1 MLLIPILKV
10 RHGIALAA
18 IVLGLAATGAQA
30 AEVKKSPSPFQG
42 FSSDNGKPVD
52 VTSEALEVHQE
63 EQMALFTGNVVA
75 TQGESTL
82 CSPKLTV
89 YYDNAGGQQ
98 PADVAAQSGA
108 IKKLEASGGVIV
120 TAKDQV
126 ATGKTGVFDMGTNT
140 ATLTEDVV
148 LTQGK
153 SVIKGDRLIADLK
166 TGVVRVEGSK
176 GVSSIFQKT
185 AQAGAPT
192 ALSCSSLT
200 KGSTP

>member
-10 RHGIALAA
+10 RHRVALAA
-18 IVLGLAATGAQA
+18 IVLGLAATCAQA

-89 YYDNAGGQQ
+89 YYDNAGGQ

-192 ALSCSSLT
+192 ALSCTSLT

>member
-1 MLLIPILKV
+1 MSLAVPITLV
-10 RHGIALAA
+10 TLRMTVSSAGALRLA
-18 IVLGLAATGAQA
+18 I
-30 AEVKKSPSPFQG
+30 
-42 FSSDNGKPVD
+42 
-52 VTSEALEVHQE
+52 
-63 EQMALFTGNVVA
+63 GNVVA

-89 YYDNAGGQQ
+89 YYDNAGGQ

-192 ALSCSSLT
+192 ALSCTSLT